1 MSGTEGVAAVV
12 LAAGA
17 ATRFGSPKQN
27 VLLPAVLESVDIVE
41 VFADVVIVAGAHA
54 IDVTLP
60 PGARIVQCANWQR
73 GPGASLRCGL
83 SSLGAETQAAAVLL
97 ADGPRL
103 DPRAINR
110 MVHAWR
116 QGQGSVL
123 AASYGG
129 ERSHPVVLARSE
141 WARIPEGGGRNLAAR
156 LIDCSDLREPGD
168 VDTEEDLTGLGGN

>member
-1 MSGTEGVAAVV
+1 MSRAEDVAAVV

-27 VLLPAVLESVDIVE
+27 VLLPAVLESADAAR
-41 VFADVVIVAGAHA
+41 VFADVVIVAGAYP

-60 PGARIVQCANWQR
+60 PRARIVKCTDWQR

-83 SSLGAETQAAAVLL
+83 SSLAAETQVAAVLL

-103 DPRAINR
+103 DPRAIDR

-168 VDTEEDLTGLGGN
+168 IDTEEDLAVLGGN

>member
-1 MSGTEGVAAVV
+1 MADAEGVAAVV

-27 VLLPAVLESVDIVE
+27 VLLPAVLDNVE
-41 VFADVVIVAGAHA
+41 AASEFAEVVIVAGAHA

-60 PGARIVQCANWQR
+60 LRARIVECADWER

-83 SSLGAETQAAAVLL
+83 SSLGPEIHAAAVLL

-103 DPRAINR
+103 DPRAVDR
-110 MVHAWR
+110 VVHAWR
-116 QGQGSVL
+116 QGQGPIL
-123 AASYGG
+123 AATYSG

-141 WARIPEGGGRNLAAR
+141 WARIPEGGGRELPAR

-168 VDTEEDLTGLGGN
+168 IDTAQDLAGLGGN

>member
-1 MSGTEGVAAVV
+1 MSDAEAVAAVV

-27 VLLPAVLESVDIVE
+27 ILLPAVLESIEAVE
-41 VFADVVIVAGAHA
+41 AFAEVVIVAGAHP

-60 PGARIVQCANWQR
+60 PRARIVQCADWQR

-83 SSLGAETQAAAVLL
+83 SPLGAETQAAAVVL

-103 DPRAINR
+103 DPRAIAR
-110 MVHAWR
+110 MVDVWR

-123 AASYGG
+123 AASYDG
-129 ERSHPVVLARSE
+129 ERSHPVVLARSV
-141 WARIPEGGGRNLAAR
+141 WARIPEGGGRELAAR

-168 VDTEEDLTGLGGN
+168 VDTEEDLAGLGGN